1 MYWDGL
7 IFVAEHSWNS
17 QVALVCGKPTS
28 KCVGEESSLLLCLK
42 CNTQIWRQR
51 CKWCKQTMQR
61 HTFLSLW
68 DRRWYPGSE
77 EMGTGSSLAP
87 AAPPGPPCVVLLPP
101 PQLLVLSLPFSALP
115 LKLALSHFPP
125 PVSRGVNFFSAKHF
139 GLLASF
145 LKGNTGGC
153 ECLATLAG
161 ATVSGIAGTQIL
173 PQLRHHT
180 NIDGKSFPATDT
192 QHARPTLPSLPC
204 LELYKRK

>member
-1 MYWDGL
+1 
-7 IFVAEHSWNS
+7 
-17 QVALVCGKPTS
+17 
-28 KCVGEESSLLLCLK
+28 
-42 CNTQIWRQR
+42 
-51 CKWCKQTMQR
+51 MQR

-87 AAPPGPPCVVLLPP
+87 AAPPGPPCAVLLPP
-101 PQLLVLSLPFSALP
+101 PQLFMLSLPFSALP

-145 LKGNTGGC
+145 LQGNTGGC
-153 ECLATLAG
+153 ECLTTLLEATFSA
-161 ATVSGIAGTQIL
+161 IADTEIL
-173 PQLRHHT
+173 PQLRHET
-180 NIDGKSFPATDT
+180 TIDGKSFPATDT